1 MYFPN
6 DIEDICYQQDHID
19 KVWDEIEKVL
29 PTYFEKYIN
38 TEGGN
43 SVTEDEIARLAE
55 RFGSTSRPR
64 SRPRDISQT
73 LKMLLKEAIDSYE
86 RERPIYREILD
97 LESLEE
103 YKYDVNAFKNTVL
116 KNEIPLIRRT
126 LQNRQARELDK
137 FRAAF
142 NCAQPGHL
150 FEVTSNIVRLAYE
163 LHSGWYEEEEFEVI
177 EICDN
182 LKHHEF
188 DADGYTA
195 FGVIGGGIKSHFLYK
210 IFPDVYPN
218 RSREAIWALYYLS
231 NKKKFGCKEDSQFLM
246 INANEGTTQQNY
258 FYPYGLF
265 SFYALRIF
273 GQIKEIYKRNTLVLP
288 TEYRF
293 VIVDN
298 FLSFV
303 AKTHQV
309 EIDLLKQK
317 SNGYQYDY

>member
-1 MYFPN
+1 MYYPN

-19 KVWDEIEKVL
+19 KVWGEIEKVL
-29 PTYFEKYIN
+29 PTYFERYIN
-38 TEGGN
+38 TEGGHA
-43 SVTEDEIARLAE
+43 VTVDEIEKLAAK
-55 RFGSTSRPR
+55 FGS
-64 SRPRDISQT
+64 ISKPKNKLKDTDKT
-73 LKMLLKEAIDSYE
+73 LRFLLNEAIASYE
-86 RERPIYREILD
+86 KERPIYQEILD

-103 YKYDVNAFKNTVL
+103 YKHDVNSFKNTVL

-126 LQNRQARELDK
+126 LQNRQAKELDK

-142 NCAQPGHL
+142 NSAQPGHL

-163 LHSGWYEEEEFEVI
+163 LHNEWYEEEDFEAI

-188 DADGYTA
+188 DTEGYTA

-210 IFPDVYPN
+210 IFPDIYPN

-231 NKKKFGCKEDSQFLM
+231 NKKKFSCKEDSQFLM
-246 INANEGTTQQNY
+246 INAKEGTTQQNY

-265 SFYALRIF
+265 TFYAL
-273 GQIKEIYKRNTLVLP
+273 QIYRRLKELYDKNALVLP

-293 VIVDN
+293 VIVDS

-303 AKTHQV
+303 AKTHQA

-317 SNGYQYDY
+317 SNGYQYDH

>member
-1 MYFPN
+1 MYYPN

-19 KVWDEIEKVL
+19 KVWNEIEKVL
-29 PTYFEKYIN
+29 PIYFEKYIN
-38 TEGGN
+38 TEGGH
-43 SVTEDEIARLAE
+43 SVTADEIEKLAAK
-55 RFGSTSRPR
+55 FGSTSKPKNK
-64 SRPRDISQT
+64 SKDIGKI
-73 LKMLLKEAIDSYE
+73 LKFLLNDAINSYE
-86 RERPIYREILD
+86 KERPIYQEILD
-97 LESLEE
+97 LDSLKE
-103 YKYDVNAFKNTVL
+103 YKYDVNSFKNTVL

-126 LQNRQARELDK
+126 LQNKQAKELDK

-142 NCAQPGHL
+142 NSAQPGHL
-150 FEVTSNIVRLAYE
+150 FEVTSNIVQLAYE
-163 LHSGWYEEEEFEVI
+163 LHRDWYEEEEFELT
-177 EICDN
+177 ENCDD
-182 LKHHEF
+182 LEHHAF
-188 DADGYTA
+188 DAEGYTA

-246 INANEGTTQQNY
+246 INAKEGTTQQNY

-273 GQIKEIYKRNTLVLP
+273 SKIKEFYKRNTLVLP

-303 AKTHQV
+303 AKTHQA

>member
-1 MYFPN
+1 MYYPN
-6 DIEDICYQQDHID
+6 DIEDICYEQDHID

-38 TEGGN
+38 TEGGH
-43 SVTEDEIARLAE
+43 SVTADEIEKLAAK
-55 RFGSTSRPR
+55 FGSTAKPKNK
-64 SRPRDISQT
+64 PKDIGKILKFLLRD
-73 LKMLLKEAIDSYE
+73 AIDSYE
-86 RERPIYREILD
+86 KERPIYQEILG

-103 YKYDVNAFKNTVL
+103 YKYDVNSFKNTVL

-126 LQNRQARELDK
+126 LQNKQAKELDK

-142 NCAQPGHL
+142 NSAQPGHL
-150 FEVTSNIVRLAYE
+150 FEVTSNIVRLAYD
-163 LHSGWYEEEEFEVI
+163 LHGEWYKEEEFELV
-177 EICDN
+177 ENCDN
-182 LKHHEF
+182 LEHHAF
-188 DADGYTA
+188 DAEGYTA

-218 RSREAIWALYYLS
+218 RSREGIWALYYLS

-246 INANEGTTQQNY
+246 INAKEGTTQQNY

-273 GQIKEIYKRNTLVLP
+273 SKIKEIYKKNTLVLP

-303 AKTHQV
+303 AKTHQA

-317 SNGYQYDY
+317 SGGYQYDY